1 MIRKPEVKDFLTEKK
16 GPEMRIATYINL
28 EEVSSFYGIPESTL
42 YLERVGKE
50 DESGGIGD
58 DLYPTPV
65 FGSSL
70 EKPYLTPDK
79 HQGYYLFW
87 GSCTCLGILTILR
100 IIKM

>member
-1 MIRKPEVKDFLTEKK
+1 MSTFIDIKEFSHYFE
-16 GPEMRIATYINL
+16 
-28 EEVSSFYGIPESTL
+28 IPENTF
-42 YLERVGKE
+42 YIDRVGKE

-87 GSCTCLGILTILR
+87 GSCTTLGIMTLLKL
-100 IIKM
+100 IKM

>member
-1 MIRKPEVKDFLTEKK
+1 MASF
-16 GPEMRIATYINL
+16 INL
-28 EEVSSFYGIPESTL
+28 KEFSEYFGIKEANF

-79 HQGYYLFW
+79 H
-87 GSCTCLGILTILR
+87 
-100 IIKM
+100 